1 MTPRERSIAHLDL
14 DCFFVSVER
23 TINPTLIG
31 KPVVVGGTATGRGV
45 VASASYEAR
54 KFGVR
59 SAMPAGQALRL
70 CPGLIIVPGSHHRYS
85 EVSDALYQR
94 MLDFTPVVERASID
108 EMYLDLTGTEL
119 LYKKDFPG
127 LLRTIQETVRK
138 EFSLP
143 CTIALASNKTIAK
156 IATDRVKP
164 EGLSIIPLG
173 TEKQFL
179 APLPIDVIPGIGAKT
194 GELLRKKG
202 FQTVADL
209 QRASVEQL
217 TRMLGKHGTW
227 LHRVAQGGG
236 SETVHDEIVRKSIGK
251 EETFSHD
258 TADRGELEKILF
270 SLVEAVC
277 DRLRRKQWKTRTVTL
292 KLRYSDFKTITRAET
307 IAPTDDDPIVF
318 HAVRG
323 LFRTAY
329 TRKLPLRLLGVQLT
343 HFVDPAQGDPGL
355 FDDEPTKRD
364 DVLEAVKKLRDKFGE
379 KVIHVGSE

>member
-1 MTPRERSIAHLDL
+1 MSFREHSIAHLDL
-14 DCFFVSVER
+14 DCFYVSVER
-23 TINPTLIG
+23 TIDAALIG
-31 KPVVVGGTATGRGV
+31 KPVVVGGTSTGRGV

-54 KFGVR
+54 AFGVR
-59 SAMPAGQALRL
+59 SAMPAGQARRL
-70 CPGLIIVPGSHHRYS
+70 CPELIIVPGSYHRYS
-85 EVSDALYQR
+85 EISDALYHR
-94 MLDFTPVVERASID
+94 MLDFSPVVERASID

-119 LYKKDFPG
+119 LYKKDLAG
-127 LLRTIQETVRK
+127 LLRTIQEIVRS

-164 EGLSIIPLG
+164 QGLIVVPHG

-179 APLPIDVIPGIGAKT
+179 APLPIDVVPGIGKKT
-194 GELLRKKG
+194 GEFLRKKG
-202 FQTVADL
+202 FETVADL
-209 QRASVEQL
+209 QHASVEQL
-217 TRMLGKHGTW
+217 TNLLGKHGTW
-227 LHRVAQGGG
+227 LFRVAQGGG
-236 SETVHDEIVRKSIGK
+236 SETVHPEVVRKSIGK

-258 TADRGELEKILF
+258 TTDRGELEKILF

-277 DRLRRKQWKTRTVTL
+277 DRLRRKQWKTRTITL

-307 IAPTDDDPIVF
+307 IAPTDDDPVVF
-318 HAVRG
+318 HAVRE

-364 DVLEAVKKLRDKFGE
+364 DVLEAVRKLRDKFGE

>member
-1 MTPRERSIAHLDL
+1 MSSHERFIAHLDL
-14 DCFFVSVER
+14 DCFYVSVER
-23 TINPTLIG
+23 IGDPALIG
-31 KPVVVGGTATGRGV
+31 KPVVVGGTSTGRGV

-59 SAMPAGQALRL
+59 SAMPTGQAQRL
-70 CPGLIIVPGSHHRYS
+70 CPGLIVVPGSYHRYS
-85 EVSDALYQR
+85 EISDALYHR

-108 EMYLDLTGTEL
+108 ELYLDLTGTEL

-127 LLRTIQETVRK
+127 LIQKIQEIVRK

-164 EGLSIIPLG
+164 AGLSIIPHG

-179 APLPIDVIPGIGAKT
+179 APLAIDVIPGIGKKT
-194 GELLRKKG
+194 GEFLRKKG

-209 QRASVEQL
+209 QHATVEHL
-217 TRMLGKHGTW
+217 TYLLGKHGTW
-227 LHRVAQGGG
+227 LFRVAQGGG
-236 SETVHDEIVRKSIGK
+236 SETVHHEIVRKSIGK

-258 TADRGELEKILF
+258 TADRGELERILF
-270 SLVEAVC
+270 TLVEDVC

-307 IAPTDDDPIVF
+307 IAPTDDDPVIF
-318 HAVRG
+318 HAVRE
-323 LFRTAY
+323 LFRSAY

-343 HFVDPAQGDPGL
+343 HFVDPARGTPGL

-364 DVLEAVKKLRDKFGE
+364 DVLEAVKKLREKFGE

>member
-1 MTPRERSIAHLDL
+1 
-14 DCFFVSVER
+14 
-23 TINPTLIG
+23 
-31 KPVVVGGTATGRGV
+31 
-45 VASASYEAR
+45 
-54 KFGVR
+54 
-59 SAMPAGQALRL
+59 MPAGQARRL
-70 CPGLIIVPGSHHRYS
+70 CPELIIVPGSYHRYS
-85 EVSDALYQR
+85 EISDALYHR
-94 MLDFTPVVERASID
+94 MLDFSPVVERASID

-119 LYKKDFPG
+119 LYKKDLAG
-127 LLRTIQETVRK
+127 LLRTIQEIVRS

-164 EGLSIIPLG
+164 QGLIVVPHG

-179 APLPIDVIPGIGAKT
+179 APLPIDVVPGIGKKT
-194 GELLRKKG
+194 GEFLRKKG
-202 FQTVADL
+202 FETVADL
-209 QRASVEQL
+209 QHASVEQL
-217 TRMLGKHGTW
+217 TNLLGKHGTW
-227 LHRVAQGGG
+227 LFRVAQGGG
-236 SETVHDEIVRKSIGK
+236 SETVHPEVVRKSIGK

-258 TADRGELEKILF
+258 TTDRGELEKILF

-277 DRLRRKQWKTRTVTL
+277 DRLRRKQWKTRTITL

-307 IAPTDDDPIVF
+307 IAPTDDDPVVF
-318 HAVRG
+318 HAVRE

-364 DVLEAVKKLRDKFGE
+364 DVLEAVRKLRDKFGE